1 MNEKKSQNVSYNN
14 LLPSVFTRFYNDEI
28 SYEELLTNKLAKKIL
43 YGDGRTDEEAK
54 SKALAERE
62 QYKTSQKNNIVFAL
76 ATYRILS
83 EESSQNKPLSYKEI
97 LDHHIMKSL
106 SLTTVYQ
113 LNTIQK
119 YFRELFNDFELAGI
133 YVKKVGNKFYLE
145 NSLDSCVNYK
155 ADEEFKFTI
164 MDILNR
170 SSQFYNEYNDYN
182 FGASIWDGLIA
193 LLGHESYDEYHVDTA
208 RYLEKPIRNYYKDL
222 ICYIKY
228 AVDEEKNLT
237 ITFHDNSSLDISI
250 YDLLVHDSIYYIIGT
265 PAKSKDK
272 KLCFYNINS
281 IYKVDLSKS
290 KFVQFNEI
298 IELST
303 SLNDCNNDKP
313 KYDIQKR
320 KEINSICSKFLVENI
335 DGSLINIR
343 FKFNQNKLSRE
354 NILNDL
360 SSSSIINN
368 NEVTLKNF
376 SENKFIK
383 WSICNYQYIKIEDNT
398 EICDKIVAKRNE
410 IFKTTP
416 NVDTSTVD
424 LYITIDNE
432 SYKDEIGKYGIID
445 IGLENKTIIKCYTS
459 NLFKFFQYV
468 MYNPD
473 KVSLTN
479 YNNYSK
485 VSENTKNAYITFLKT
500 LNKNHIIMS
509 SINTS
514 YNKYD
519 NEILHMN
526 KNK

>member
-1 MNEKKSQNVSYNN
+1 MNEKKSQNISYNN
-14 LLPSVFTRFYNDEI
+14 ILPSVFIRFYNDEI
-28 SYEELLTNKLAKKIL
+28 SYEELLTNKLAKNIL

-54 SKALAERE
+54 DKALAERE
-62 QYKTSQKNNIVFAL
+62 QYKISQKNKIVFAL

-83 EESSQNKPLSYKEI
+83 EESSQNKPLSYNDI
-97 LDHHIMKSL
+97 LDHYIMKSL
-106 SLTTVYQ
+106 SLANVYQ
-113 LNTIQK
+113 SNTIKK
-119 YFRELFNDFELAGI
+119 YFREVFNDFELAGI
-133 YVKKVGNKFYLE
+133 YVKKAGKKFYLE

-237 ITFHDNSSLDISI
+237 ITFHDNNSLDISI
-250 YDLLVHDSIYYIIGT
+250 YDLLVHDSMYYIIGT
-265 PAKSKDK
+265 PVKDKEK
-272 KLCFYNINS
+272 KLCFYNINT
-281 IYKVDLSKS
+281 IYNVDLSKS
-290 KFVQFNEI
+290 NFVQFNEI

-320 KEINSICSKFLVENI
+320 KEINSICTKFLIENI
-335 DGSLINIR
+335 DGSLINVR
-343 FKFNQNKLSRE
+343 FKFNQDKLSRE

-368 NEVTLKNF
+368 NVVTLENF
-376 SENKFIK
+376 SENNFIK
-383 WSICNYQYIKIEDNT
+383 WSICNYQYIEIEDNA
-398 EICDKIVAKRNE
+398 EICDKIVAKRKE
-410 IFKTTP
+410 IFNSTP
-416 NVDTSTVD
+416 NIDTSTVD
-424 LYITIDNE
+424 LYITIENE

-445 IGLENKTIIKCYTS
+445 IGLDNNTIIKCCTT

-468 MYNPD
+468 MLNPD
-473 KVSLTN
+473 KVSLN
-479 YNNYSK
+479 AYNKYSQ
-485 VSENTKNAYITFLKT
+485 VSKNTKDAYKNFLKY
-500 LNKNHIIMS
+500 LDKNHIIMNT
-509 SINTS
+509 INTS
-514 YNKYD
+514 YNKYER
-519 NEILHMN
+519 EITYMK